1 MEMTESSCNLKHR
14 FVGKVQQKFH
24 SAEEK
29 LIWIPVIRIFQA
41 LRKKNDD
48 FRGYFHRKINRWDSA
63 TNLLPLL
70 EELGAYLEGH
80 LAQSGDVSRIYSCLF

>member
-1 MEMTESSCNLKHR
+1 MDPCYSY
-14 FVGKVQQKFH
+14 
-24 SAEEK
+24 
-29 LIWIPVIRIFQA
+29 FQA

-48 FRGYFHRKINRWDSA
+48 FRGYFHRKINRWDAA